1 MSEAHLVCT
10 VLLQVLMA
18 LVVLTYLRHLR
29 LAVDSR
35 DLSLLLFFCSGI
47 L

>member
-1 MSEAHLVCT
+1 
-10 VLLQVLMA
+10 MA
-18 LVVLTYLRHLR
+18 LAVLTYLRHLR